1 MHTPVRNGTNNR
13 VTTPKSLTKKGNAE
27 HRVQSSLSPL
37 KRGKKNTIS
46 NLTPRTKPFAQ
57 KTHKHF
63 CVKLAVED
71 AYPKSED
78 LAKMVLDSFKKGLD
92 GHDNQEEFVKQY
104 KTEPA
109 YSALLVDVVSSITTT
124 IKYSC

>member
-1 MHTPVRNGTNNR
+1 MHTPVRNVTNNR
-13 VTTPKSLTKKGNAE
+13 VTTPKSPTKKDNAE
-27 HRVQSSLSPL
+27 RRVRSSLSPL

-63 CVKLAVED
+63 RVKLAVED

-92 GHDNQEEFVKQY
+92 GHDNQEEFVK
-104 KTEPA
+104 
-109 YSALLVDVVSSITTT
+109 
-124 IKYSC
+124 

>member
-1 MHTPVRNGTNNR
+1 MHTPVCNVTNNH
-13 VTTPKSLTKKGNAE
+13 VTTPKSPTKKGNAE
-27 HRVQSSLSPL
+27 CRVQSSLSPL

-78 LAKMVLDSFKKGLD
+78 LAKMVLDLWNLGDRKPLPRKIF
-92 GHDNQEEFVKQY
+92 F
-104 KTEPA
+104 TF
-109 YSALLVDVVSSITTT
+109 SIFRGTN
-124 IKYSC
+124 ILR